1 MVLNHVI
8 QDADPDATRDLKAG
22 IDRVYA
28 GVTALNSNRAQVA
41 SEATSTAELA
51 GRLATRLNAMK
62 FDEPQTFRL
71 LKSISGD
78 GDGIAEQG
86 ERSAEQA
93 TMALDSLFIAYT
105 KNGKLARD
113 SQIRAAINGLFR
125 QLEDPSAYNGFQF
138 AAAMKSLNS
147 LIE

>member
-1 MVLNHVI
+1 MVLKHVI
-8 QDADPDATRDLKAG
+8 QDADPGATRDLKAG
-22 IDRVYA
+22 IDQVYA

-41 SEATSTAELA
+41 SQAASVAEVA
-51 GRLATRLNAMK
+51 GRLATRLNSMK
-62 FDEPQTFRL
+62 FDQAQTLRL

-105 KNGKLARD
+105 KNGKIAND
-113 SQIRAAINGLFR
+113 AQIRAGINGLFR
-125 QLEDPSAYNGFQF
+125 LLDDPSMYNGFKF
-138 AAAMKSLNS
+138 AVAMKSLS
-147 LIE
+147 ALME